1 MHLIIM
7 KKSFVGP
14 LITGIIMVLV
24 AALFVFVFIMLNRMD
39 KKIIAVQQSIVDN
52 SAKTSSIVNFLNSA
66 SNAQTNK

>member
-39 KKIIAVQQSIVDN
+39 KKIIAVQQGVIDN
-52 SAKTSSIVNFLNSA
+52 SSKTTSIVNFLNSA

>member
-1 MHLIIM
+1 M

-39 KKIIAVQQSIVDN
+39 KKIIAVQQGIVDN
-52 SAKTSSIVNFLNSA
+52 SAKISSIVNFINSA
-66 SNAQTNK
+66 TNAQTNK